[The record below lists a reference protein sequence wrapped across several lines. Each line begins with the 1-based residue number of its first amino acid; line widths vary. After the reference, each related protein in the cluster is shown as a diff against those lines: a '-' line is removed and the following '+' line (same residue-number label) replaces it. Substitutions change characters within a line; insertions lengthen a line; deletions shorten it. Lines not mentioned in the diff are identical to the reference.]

1 MIRRRFLRTTG
12 AALSAASLR
21 QITAS
26 GGYTRRY
33 DPVQPAD
40 FDIGMI
46 YIPFVGN
53 SFGRSTGARM
63 PAVGY
68 YDMSD
73 SDTINRQIDQMQG
86 HGVTTLMFNYG
97 ESINDFDRFRQF
109 RQAELTSEIAIEAF
123 WTIHRP
129 FQRGLDIERQIE
141 FFREEMLPIE
151 NYNRYEG
158 RPVVQLWAAGA
169 LYWNDDINQE
179 LTETYGSPAAFIRWF
194 RDELTVG
201 NTEPYL
207 ICNDPHPGDRPVFAA
222 EFDGFT
228 DWFGGLFGRRYS
240 WEEFTDTKYSNALYA
255 NLYAEHEGVDF
266 IPTAVAGFDDSVA
279 SGEFRGVVPKSPANL
294 TEMLFDFSDA
304 FRTRNRINIA
314 TFNDWME
321 GHQLEPGQMDGIEYG
336 TAYLE
341 RIKEYAYAKMGLT
354 EDCRAMS
361 VRNQKTQT
369 CYQRGPKPTPWEF
382 APLELRFNKGVGEP
396 GYVQSFRLDELE
408 FYDGEHESLVLFE
421 NIQGV
426 GDTLTS
432 FEDAAVISAG
442 GFWSDSN
449 EDHSWVWLGSSLNA
463 ATIHIPAAI
472 LGEAVSGRI
481 RGKPERPDT
490 SASVVVDGSVTDQLE
505 FTEVGAEDYQF
516 DLTQSGDM
524 QSSTDN
530 GTESSQEEASPSPQ
544 GAESVGE
551 RPQIGVGGGSVLA
564 GTAALGYYMYQRT
577 RRE

>member
-1 MIRRRFLRTTG
+1 MIRRTFLRTAG
-12 AALSAASLR
+12 AGLTAAPLR
-21 QITAS
+21 QYTAS
-26 GGYTRRY
+26 SGYTRRY

-40 FDIGMI
+40 FDIGMV

-73 SDTINRQIDQMQG
+73 SHTINRQIDQMQG

-97 ESINDFDRFRQF
+97 EDIDDFNRFRQF
-109 RQAELTSEIAIEAF
+109 RQAELTSEIALEAF

-129 FQRGLDIERQIE
+129 FQRGLDIGQQID
-141 FFREEMLPIE
+141 FFREEMLPLE

-169 LYWNDDINQE
+169 LYWNDDINAG
-179 LTETYGSPAAFIRWF
+179 LTETYGSPESFIRWF
-194 RDELTVG
+194 RDQLTVG
-201 NTEPYL
+201 TTEPYL

-228 DWFGGLFGRRYS
+228 DWFGGLHGRRYS
-240 WEEFTDTKYSNALYA
+240 WEEFTDTKYSNGLYA
-255 NLYAEHEGVDF
+255 HLYAEHEGVDF
-266 IPTAVAGFDDSVA
+266 IPMAVAGFDDSVA

-294 TEMLFDFSDA
+294 TEMLFDFSDT

-341 RIKEYAYAKMGLT
+341 RVKEYAYAKMGST
-354 EDCRAMS
+354 RDCQAMS
-361 VRNQKTQT
+361 VRNEKTGI
-369 CYQRGPKPTPWEF
+369 CNQRGAKPTPWEF

-396 GYVQSFRLDELE
+396 GYVRSFRLDELE
-408 FYDGEHESLVLFE
+408 LYDGDARSLARFE

-442 GFWSDSN
+442 GFWADSD
-449 EDHSWVWLGSSLNA
+449 EDHSWVWLGSGLNV
-463 ATIHIPAAI
+463 ATIHIPSAI
-472 LGEAVSGRI
+472 LSEAVSGRI
-481 RGKPERPDT
+481 RGKPERPDI
-490 SASVVVDGSVTDQLE
+490 SASVVVAGNVTAQLE
-505 FTEVGAEDYQF
+505 FTDVGAEDYHF
-516 DLTQSGDM
+516 PLTTSGSSEPSGDDDTAVP
-524 QSSTDN
+524 TDDA
-530 GTESSQEEASPSPQ
+530 TTAPSDD
-544 GAESVGE
+544 GLAGD
-551 RPQIGVGGGSVLA
+551 RPQIGVSGGSVLA
-564 GTAALGYYMYQRT
+564 GTVALGYYLFRRQRQD
-577 RRE
+577 